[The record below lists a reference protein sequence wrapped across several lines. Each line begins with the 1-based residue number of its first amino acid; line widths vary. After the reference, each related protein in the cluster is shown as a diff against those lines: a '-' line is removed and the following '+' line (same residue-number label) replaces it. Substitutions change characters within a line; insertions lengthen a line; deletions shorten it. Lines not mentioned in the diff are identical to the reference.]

1 MDTEFHYNKFHQ
13 KPEQIYN
20 FSGCYTLKSMEKT
33 SKLYHTETGS
43 VTVFDKV
50 IEYLDEKYELRYNEI
65 ALEFEIRA
73 ENDVWNELNI
83 NSLFIELIQSGINI
97 TLNKLEILLR
107 SHLIKTYNPI
117 ENYFRNLAKWN
128 GENHIQKLAN
138 FVNTTDNQSF
148 QKHFEKW
155 LTRVVLCSLTKGYV
169 NKQCLVLFNTI
180 QNSGKTSFLRFL
192 IPNDLEKYYTEDI
205 GIDKDGLIALC
216 KNLII
221 NIDEL
226 SVMSKTD
233 VNTLKSFISKNTIN
247 ARLPY
252 DRKSSLMH
260 RTASF
265 CGSTNRFDFLTDETG
280 SVRWQ
285 IYEVIEID
293 FRYSKEVDVN
303 QVWAQAYYNAFERKN
318 YHPELTAKD
327 LLENE
332 KRNEKFKQVSL
343 EQEIIL
349 THFEK
354 SENKNDFLTATE
366 IMLAMNNAL
375 GIKMNIIKIGKALT
389 VLNYERIKH
398 SKRQVYG
405 YLIKRKIEES
415 KNKN

>member
-1 MDTEFHYNKFHQ
+1 MGKIH
-13 KPEQIYN
+13 
-20 FSGCYTLKSMEKT
+20 
-33 SKLYHTETGS
+33 KLYQTDSGS

-50 IEYLDEKYELRYNEI
+50 TNYLNQKYQVRYNEI
-65 ALEFEIRA
+65 ALEFEIRT
-73 ENDVWNELNI
+73 ENEDWEELNI

-97 TLNKLEILLR
+97 TLNKLEILLK
-107 SHLIKTYNPI
+107 SHLIGKYNPI
-117 ENYFRNLAKWN
+117 YNYFENLPKWN
-128 GENHIQKLAN
+128 CENHIQKLAN
-138 FVNTTDNQSF
+138 YITTTDNQSF

-155 LTRVVLCSLTKGYV
+155 LTRAVLCSLKKGYI
-169 NKQCLVLFNTI
+169 NKQCFVLFNTK

-192 IPNDLEKYYTEDI
+192 IPNQLEKYYTEDI
-205 GIDKDGLIALC
+205 GIDKDGLISLC
-216 KNLII
+216 KSMII

-226 SVMSKTD
+226 SVMSKID

-265 CGSTNRFDFLTDETG
+265 CGSTNRSDFLTDETG

-285 IYEVIEID
+285 IFEVLEID
-293 FRYSKEVDVN
+293 FNYSKEININ
-303 QVWAQAYYNAFERKN
+303 QVWAQAYFNAFERKN
-318 YHPELTAKD
+318 YNPELTAED
-327 LLENE
+327 IQENE
-332 KRNEKFKQVSL
+332 KRNEKYKQVSL

-354 SENKNDFLTATE
+354 SENKIDFLTATD

-375 GIKMNIIKIGKALT
+375 GVRLNIIKIGKALT
-389 VLNYERIKH
+389 TLNYERIKH

-415 KNKN
+415 KNDN

>member
-1 MDTEFHYNKFHQ
+1 MGKAQKRYQTEA
-13 KPEQIYN
+13 
-20 FSGCYTLKSMEKT
+20 
-33 SKLYHTETGS
+33 GS

-50 IEYLDEKYELRYNEI
+50 IKYLNQKYKVRYNEV
-65 ALEFEIRA
+65 ALEFEIRT
-73 ENDVWNELNI
+73 ENEDWDELNI
-83 NSLFIELIQSGINI
+83 NSLFIELIQFGINI
-97 TLNKLEILLR
+97 TLNKLEILLK
-107 SHLIKTYNPI
+107 SHWIEKYNPI
-117 ENYFRNLAKWN
+117 ENYFKNLPKWN

-138 FVNTTDNQSF
+138 YITTTDNASF
-148 QKHFEKW
+148 QNHFEKW
-155 LTRVVLCSLTKGYV
+155 LTRAVLCSLKKGYV
-169 NKQCLVLFNTI
+169 NKQCFVLFNTK

-192 IPNDLEKYYTEDI
+192 IPTELEKYYTEDI
-205 GIDKDGLIALC
+205 GIDKDGLISLC
-216 KNLII
+216 KSLII

-226 SVMSKTD
+226 SVMSKID

-285 IYEVIEID
+285 IFEVLEID
-293 FRYSKEVDVN
+293 FNYSKEININ
-303 QVWAQAYYNAFERKN
+303 QVWAQAYFNAFERKN
-318 YHPELTAKD
+318 YNPELTAED
-327 LLENE
+327 ILENE
-332 KRNEKFKQVSL
+332 KRNEKYKQISL
-343 EQEIIL
+343 EQEIII

-354 SENKNDFLTATE
+354 SENKNEFLTATD

-375 GIKMNIIKIGKALT
+375 GVRLNIIKIGKALT

-405 YLIKRKIEES
+405 YVIKRKIEES
-415 KNKN
+415 KNE

>member
-1 MDTEFHYNKFHQ
+1 
-13 KPEQIYN
+13 
-20 FSGCYTLKSMEKT
+20 MEKAQKRYQT
-33 SKLYHTETGS
+33 DSGS

-50 IEYLDEKYELRYNEI
+50 IRYVKHKYQVRYNET
-65 ALEFEIRA
+65 ALEFEIRT
-73 ENDVWNELNI
+73 EDEDWEELNI

-97 TLNKLEILLR
+97 TLNKLEILLK
-107 SHLIKTYNPI
+107 SHWIEKYNPI
-117 ENYFRNLAKWN
+117 QNYFENLPKWN
-128 GENHIQKLAN
+128 EENHIQKLAN
-138 FVNTTDNQSF
+138 YITTTDNQSF

-155 LTRVVLCSLTKGYV
+155 LTRAVLCSLKKGYV
-169 NKQCLVLFNTI
+169 NKQCFVLFNTK

-192 IPNDLEKYYTEDI
+192 IPAELEKYYTEDI
-205 GIDKDGLIALC
+205 GIDKDGLISLC
-216 KNLII
+216 KSLII

-226 SVMSKTD
+226 SVMSRID

-265 CGSTNRFDFLTDETG
+265 CGSTNRSDFLTDETG

-285 IYEVIEID
+285 IFEVLEIN
-293 FRYSKEVDVN
+293 FNYSKEININ
-303 QVWAQAYYNAFERKN
+303 QVWAQAYFNASERKN
-318 YHPELTAKD
+318 YNPELTAED
-327 LLENE
+327 ILENE
-332 KRNEKFKQVSL
+332 KRNEKYKQVSL

-349 THFEK
+349 TYFEK
-354 SENKNDFLTATE
+354 SENKNEFLTATD

-375 GIKMNIIKIGKALT
+375 GVRLNIIKIGKALT
-389 VLNYERIKH
+389 ILNYERIKH

-415 KNKN
+415 KNEN